1 MHLQYSVSL
10 LFGLFVFCFGGQ
22 LDDSKNARILKFD
35 YDDSGKGPYRFGY
48 ETSNGISRE
57 ESSEVHYPGTKHE
70 FLKVTGMFAYPGPDG
85 VMYEVRYTADD
96 QGFHPEG
103 DHIKVPP
110 FVPWVHHHSED
121 GSENNDIPDSGT
133 GEQVINFVQTTARP
147 STEYLPSSTPTST
160 TYLPPTSSTPETE
173 YSSSND
179 ITNVKSTEIKSGN
192 FAHSKVISDGFGKP
206 SNIDLSLIN
215 PRINS
220 VVPSDI
226 SIAAN
231 NAQMLLKNLATT
243 QSEPNILDN
252 LNSSPLMALVSNPQI
267 LENLSPGSP
276 ITPVI
281 IMPNMVL
288 STISNDFPNQQ
299 LISGELL
306 LEGLKSVNDAHAQV
320 QPPKSNILEILKASP
335 IANPPP
341 SSQEL
346 KGENILDQ
354 FRTNLGSEGSAPG
367 TNIVYLPPS
376 TGRPNVDDSLENNL
390 LSTPKPNPELYFHS
404 TAESQTQLRFAT
416 PAPPTMMRK
425 ANSMI
430 SKSSKFTAPIVA
442 AK

>member
-1 MHLQYSVSL
+1 
-10 LFGLFVFCFGGQ
+10 
-22 LDDSKNARILKFD
+22 
-35 YDDSGKGPYRFGY
+35 
-48 ETSNGISRE
+48 
-57 ESSEVHYPGTKHE
+57 
-70 FLKVTGMFAYPGPDG
+70 MFAYPGPDG

-179 ITNVKSTEIKSGN
+179 ITNVKSTGIKSGN
-192 FAHSKVISDGFGKP
+192 FAHSKVIPDGFGKP
-206 SNIDLSLIN
+206 SNIDLNLIN
-215 PRINS
+215 PRINNIL
-220 VVPSDI
+220 PSDI
-226 SIAAN
+226 NIAAN
-231 NAQMLLKNLATT
+231 NAQMLLKNLATS
-243 QSEPNILDN
+243 QPQPNILDN

-267 LENLSPGSP
+267 LKDLSPGNP

-288 STISNDFPNQQ
+288 STISNDFSNQQ

-320 QPPKSNILEILKASP
+320 QPKTNILEILKASP

-341 SSQEL
+341 NSQEL

-354 FRTNLGSEGSAPG
+354 LRTASAVNSMCLQTLACRYTEPNLGSEGSAPG

-376 TGRPNVDDSLENNL
+376 TARPHVDDSLENNL

-425 ANSMI
+425 ASSMD